1 MLIKLSIGMEPPF
14 IHESTKVGGL
24 SLNTLAIY
32 LYFSVLPSPGVAMGL
47 NSVSRIIAGLG
58 GLLVSLIALGPLV
71 TFSLL
76 MMPHS
81 FSLLMLVIFG
91 GLVALGSVGRFNQA
105 LVLGL
110 LAYVMALLLASW
122 PWFSTN
128 PIGSMLRLTPLLLI
142 PLIVVGFQ
150 VKLLNAS
157 ASQGVSPLFS
167 IGSLLLMFQ
176 PWPGPLIGAAWAVA
190 GGVTAAFEAF
200 SMPVLPTLTFMVTYL
215 VGIVMQGSTP
225 WGPVGL
231 SPLGFYEVFVRNIS
245 TYTNPLTLSLTITAA
260 AVYVASPAL
269 ARLVRGWASPVPAVL
284 LASLASLIPMV
295 PMDPALT
302 QGVQGALILAASS
315 LPISYAGSW
324 YVNSVDVLPMLY
336 GSIADIP
343 DRDTLIKYYREDWET
358 LIGLDSAKRELI
370 IASESF
376 RGSGVRP
383 IHGVLL
389 YGPAGTGK
397 TALGLGYTAWLGL
410 YRGFRVIVV
419 KAGKLMRGGPWEA
432 AWRLEKVFQ
441 LARALQPSVIYI
453 DEVDSIGRA
462 REEAGAG
469 GYRLVSVM
477 LQNIDG
483 VASRYDKVLVVATTN
498 NVNAL
503 DEALIRPGRL
513 GDLKIYVA
521 KPPPEMV
528 KAIIVGVAQQRGV
541 LIPPWLLEKASGLI
555 ETGAEAEAL
564 VNCLAIK
571 QLAGVKDPTQL
582 DACLAGITRGIEA
595 YNTSQDMG

>member
-1 MLIKLSIGMEPPF
+1 
-14 IHESTKVGGL
+14 
-24 SLNTLAIY
+24 
-32 LYFSVLPSPGVAMGL
+32 
-47 NSVSRIIAGLG
+47 
-58 GLLVSLIALGPLV
+58 
-71 TFSLL
+71 
-76 MMPHS
+76 
-81 FSLLMLVIFG
+81 
-91 GLVALGSVGRFNQA
+91 
-105 LVLGL
+105 
-110 LAYVMALLLASW
+110 
-122 PWFSTN
+122 
-128 PIGSMLRLTPLLLI
+128 
-142 PLIVVGFQ
+142 
-150 VKLLNAS
+150 
-157 ASQGVSPLFS
+157 
-167 IGSLLLMFQ
+167 
-176 PWPGPLIGAAWAVA
+176 
-190 GGVTAAFEAF
+190 
-200 SMPVLPTLTFMVTYL
+200 
-215 VGIVMQGSTP
+215 
-225 WGPVGL
+225 
-231 SPLGFYEVFVRNIS
+231 
-245 TYTNPLTLSLTITAA
+245 
-260 AVYVASPAL
+260 
-269 ARLVRGWASPVPAVL
+269 
-284 LASLASLIPMV
+284 
-295 PMDPALT
+295 
-302 QGVQGALILAASS
+302 
-315 LPISYAGSW
+315 
-324 YVNSVDVLPMLY
+324 
-336 GSIADIP
+336 
-343 DRDTLIKYYREDWET
+343 
-358 LIGLDSAKRELI
+358 
-370 IASESF
+370 
-376 RGSGVRP
+376 
-383 IHGVLL
+383 
-389 YGPAGTGK
+389 
-397 TALGLGYTAWLGL
+397 
-410 YRGFRVIVV
+410 
-419 KAGKLMRGGPWEA
+419 MRGGPWEA